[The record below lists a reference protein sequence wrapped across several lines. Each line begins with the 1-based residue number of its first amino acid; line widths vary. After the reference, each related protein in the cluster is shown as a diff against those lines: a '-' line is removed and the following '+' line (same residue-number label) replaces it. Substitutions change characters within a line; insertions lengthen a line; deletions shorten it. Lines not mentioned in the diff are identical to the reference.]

1 MFLVAS
7 EVRPIASWIGRTS
20 AHFITL
26 FGIHLFS
33 DGRAVKE
40 MHSNHALKQPAICT
54 YLRLHI
60 KRRLRTFLRREYKE
74 HVIYRVPMGCYHHAV
89 HLSKCGICGQI
100 RTDDSN
106 VNFLMA

>member
-54 YLRLHI
+54 Y
-60 KRRLRTFLRREYKE
+60 
-74 HVIYRVPMGCYHHAV
+74 
-89 HLSKCGICGQI
+89 
-100 RTDDSN
+100 
-106 VNFLMA
+106 